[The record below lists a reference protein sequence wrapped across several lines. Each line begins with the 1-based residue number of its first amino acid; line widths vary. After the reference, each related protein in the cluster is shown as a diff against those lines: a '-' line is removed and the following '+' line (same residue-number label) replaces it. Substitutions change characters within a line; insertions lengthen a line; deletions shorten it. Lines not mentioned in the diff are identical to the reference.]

1 MHGDRSPWRIQEHK
15 RHIDG
20 ILSFRRKGVTWRER
34 KRKVLGTEPQDT
46 PEVRSWVEKESTKEN
61 WK

>member
-46 PEVRSWVEKESTKEN
+46 PEVRSWLEK
-61 WK
+61 